1 MTGSRA
7 YPIRGGTIAILLTC
21 VLAMVGCSS
30 GQAAEPDAGSNIVT
44 VEVETI
50 ERETISRVLTYSGDI
65 LGEVEVRVFST
76 IPERIIELNAEE
88 GQQVESGDLL
98 ATIRADA
105 LGQGV
110 RQALGGLASARAQ
123 VAGLRDTLNRQ
134 QRLASSGVVT
144 QAQVDATRFQLQ
156 SAEAQVAQLEATVG
170 SARSKRS
177 DANVRSPINGIIGQV
192 FVEEGDLAT
201 PQRPICT
208 VVQMDRVE
216 VTLQV
221 PEQDLGMV
229 HAGMVAEVRIASV
242 PDRVFRAPVSQ
253 ISPVVDRTS
262 RTATLRI
269 MLDNPDH
276 VIRPGSLAEVQ
287 IEVERHDNAVVV
299 DQYALVLDDR
309 HGDEGHAQY
318 RAYVMR
324 PDGETVEERRVETG
338 IFQGDRVE
346 VTEGLAQGERLIV
359 QGQHLLRDESR
370 VRLASTDDDDEDDEE
385 EEGEARQANRT
396 PDAGN
401 EG

>member
-1 MTGSRA
+1 MNGSKA
-7 YPIRGGTIAILLTC
+7 YPIRGGAIAILFAFISA
-21 VLAMVGCSS
+21 VAVGCSS
-30 GQAAEPDAGSNIVT
+30 GEAAEADAGSGVVT

-50 ERETISRVLTYSGDI
+50 ERETISRVLSYSGDI

-76 IPERIIELNAEE
+76 IPERIVALNAEE
-88 GQQVESGDLL
+88 GQQVERGDLL

-134 QRLASSGVVT
+134 QRLAASGVVT

-156 SAEAQVAQLEATVG
+156 AAEAQMAQLQATVG

-177 DANVRSPINGIIGQV
+177 DANVRSPIGGIIGQV

-216 VTLQV
+216 VVIQV
-221 PEQDLGMV
+221 PEQDLGSV
-229 HAGMVAEVRIASV
+229 HAGMEAEVRIASV
-242 PDRVFRAPVSQ
+242 PERVFRAPVSR
-253 ISPVVDRTS
+253 ISPVVDRMS

-276 VIRPGSLAEVQ
+276 VIRPGSLADVS

-299 DQYALVLDDR
+299 NQYSLVLDER
-309 HGDEGHAQY
+309 AGDDGRAHF
-318 RAYVMR
+318 RAYVLSSE
-324 PDGETVEERRVETG
+324 GESVEERRVETG
-338 IFQGDRVE
+338 IFAGDRVE
-346 VTEGLAQGERLIV
+346 VTEGLDDGERLVV
-359 QGQHLLRDESR
+359 QGQHLLRADSR
-370 VRLASTDDDDEDDEE
+370 VRVATEDDDEE
-385 EEGEARQANRT
+385 EEGEDGQESGS
-396 PDAGN
+396 PDAGS